1 MAYMLFR
8 NVEADGWE
16 RSDFPIICELCL
28 GDNPYVRMTRADYDK
43 ECKICTRPFTVFRWR
58 PGRDARFKKSEICQT
73 CSKLKNVYQVY
84 LLDLEYNLP
93 VQVRDTAMAISSK
106 CKSPPVPR
114 PFRFCPEPMTL
125 IFNFFSDGG
134 NDCKSFSQLLAGA
147 MTSPS
152 PTTSEGSDD
161 RRAPLAAEEEVGTH
175 HPSKGIQGV
184 AFAVTISEDE
194 RHKQQLQSISVSL
207 VSLTRKTRP
216 NVV

>member
-1 MAYMLFR
+1 M
-8 NVEADGWE
+8 EADGWE
-16 RSDFPIICELCL
+16 RSDFPIICESCL

-73 CSKLKNVYQVY
+73 CSKLKNVCQVC
-84 LLDLEYNLP
+84 LLDLEYGLP
-93 VQVRDTAMAISSK
+93 VQVRDTAMAISSN
-106 CKSPPVPR
+106 CKSPLVPR

-125 IFNFFSDGG
+125 VSNFLSDDG

-152 PTTSEGSDD
+152 PTTCEGSDD

-184 AFAVTISEDE
+184 AFSVTISEEE
-194 RHKQQLQSISVSL
+194 RHKQQLQSISAFL
-207 VSLTRKTRP
+207 ASLTRETRP
-216 NVV
+216 KVV